1 MNNDELKIELQ
12 EIIDLIKRTLKEESL
27 SPDNDNFGY
36 LVIKMIKLEKIVA
49 ILNCPFW
56 WKGVIYET

>member
-49 ILNCPFW
+49 ILNCPF
-56 WKGVIYET
+56 